1 MKNLFL
7 ILLVTSGFYACSS
20 EATSDAKPAA
30 PAVEVTSD
38 DAAPSDSTNVE
49 ADSTA
54 VDSTSL

>member
-38 DAAPSDSTNVE
+38 DAAPSDSTNGKRVI
-49 ADSTA
+49 TKF
-54 VDSTSL
+54 